1 MPENEIPPA
10 KRVDYYLLKDNPS
23 NIFPISALSFPLLPV
38 YEILEQKLY
47 DTCIRI
53 YNVLNFT
60 VGRNE
65 KKIAE
70 YIQNQMQEDIA
81 NEQLTM
87 KEYIDPFGE
96 EGKK

>member
-1 MPENEIPPA
+1 MQ
-10 KRVDYYLLKDNPS
+10 VSY
-23 NIFPISALSFPLLPV
+23 SFCSK
-38 YEILEQKLY
+38 I
-47 DTCIRI
+47 
-53 YNVLNFT
+53 
-60 VGRNE
+60 

>member
-1 MPENEIPPA
+1 M
-10 KRVDYYLLKDNPS
+10 S
-23 NIFPISALSFPLLPV
+23 
-38 YEILEQKLY
+38 
-47 DTCIRI
+47 
-53 YNVLNFT
+53 T

-87 KEYIDPFGE
+87 KEYIDPFTGKPAE
-96 EGKK
+96 ESK